1 MSILAD
7 FMALLAIVSLLQC
20 LMGLAVVRRFA
31 NGRGAGSLPVPPPP
45 VTILKP
51 LCGDEPLLEEALVS
65 CFEQDYPQF
74 QIVFG
79 IQNPNDPA
87 LGVVRRLC
95 ERYPARDVAVVVDP
109 TPHGSNRKVANLIN
123 MLPSAKQDI
132 VVISDS
138 DLHLSPNY
146 LERLVV
152 ALEQPG
158 TGLVTSLYIGSPPA
172 AQGWVARLGSTQ
184 ISHGFLPGVLLSRA
198 LGREDCLGSTAMLRR
213 DTLERTGGLHA
224 LSELL
229 AEDNVLGQRVKGLGL
244 SVAVADT
251 VPTATVPEPNL
262 KALWEHEIRWT
273 STIRAL
279 APVSLCGSTLQYP
292 LFWALMAVLFS
303 GAAGWALVLFVAGWA
318 VRWIA
323 AGMIDSALKPL
334 VGRAA
339 FATPFWMMPLRD
351 LLTVAEIAASF
362 GVSEVV
368 WRGHKMGTNSDAW
381 PVALPNPIV
390 LAETPAPGGGPT
402 VA

>member
-1 MSILAD
+1 MSIVAD
-7 FMALLAIVSLLQC
+7 FMALLAIVGLLQC

-31 NGRGAGSLPVPPPP
+31 NTRGVGALPAPPPP

-51 LCGDEPLLEEALVS
+51 LCGDEPLLEQALIS
-65 CFEQDYPQF
+65 CFEQDYPEF

-79 IQNPNDPA
+79 IQNPKDPA
-87 LGVVRRLC
+87 LAVVRRLQ
-95 ERYPARDVAVVVDP
+95 EKYPARDIAVVVDP

-123 MLPSAKQDI
+123 MLPSAKHEI

-152 ALEQPG
+152 ALEKPG
-158 TGLVTSLYIGSPPA
+158 TGLVTSLYIGAPPA
-172 AQGWVARLGSTQ
+172 AEGWVARMGSTQ

-213 DTLERTGGLHA
+213 DTLERTGGLRG

-244 SVAVADT
+244 AVAVADT

-292 LFWALMAVLFS
+292 LFWSLMAVMLS
-303 GAAGWALVLFVAGWA
+303 GVALWSLVLFIAGWA
-318 VRWIA
+318 VRWVTA
-323 AGMIDSALKPL
+323 AAIDSALKPL
-334 VGRAA
+334 VGRPAYP
-339 FATPFWMMPLRD
+339 TPFWMLPLRD
-351 LLTVAEIAASF
+351 LLTVAEIGASF

-368 WRGHKMGTNSDAW
+368 WRGHKMGTNSDAR
-381 PVALPNPIV
+381 PMPLPQPA
-390 LAETPAPGGGPT
+390 AETGPT
-402 VA
+402 AR